1 VTAPDS
7 RAEVAELLDELI
19 VRTTNDAKNAPTGTA
34 KECERV
40 RNLLAIAESAA
51 SVAVLL
57 GAIAPETTPGASESV
72 PAPGGRPS
80 NPHS

>member
-1 VTAPDS
+1 MTAPDS
-7 RAEVAELLDELI
+7 RGEVAELLDELI

-40 RNLLAIAESAA
+40 RDLLAIAESAA

-57 GAIAPETTPGASESV
+57 GAITPEATPGAGESV

-80 NPHS
+80 NPCS

>member
-1 VTAPDS
+1 MTAPDS

-40 RNLLAIAESAA
+40 RDLLAIAESAA

-57 GAIAPETTPGASESV
+57 GAITPETAPGAGESV

>member
-1 VTAPDS
+1 MTAPDS

-57 GAIAPETTPGASESV
+57 GAIAPETTPRASEYV
-72 PAPGGRPS
+72 PPPGGRPS
-80 NPHS
+80 NPHT